1 MSNNQWQYLAPM
13 GVGQPGT
20 VNQAGGGGQSST
32 LSGYRSIQDARRAA
46 AIPGR
51 TPQAEYPD
59 GYLGNVNSRRGDK
72 LLGHIQSRLT
82 QRSYQRGVHKGDRI
96 DPQDYF
102 WNDQVNPQAG
112 IEAEAQVISTGPGQP
127 IRTRKWTQLGSTPV
141 DQINHMG
148 KNHML
153 APQDFDKVADSVGL
167 QSPQELD
174 PIRSAK
180 LARLLPTWK

>member
-1 MSNNQWQYLAPM
+1 MAERGNNGNQWQHLPPA
-13 GVGQPGT
+13 GLQQPGT
-20 VNQAGGGGQSST
+20 THTVGGGGSPGGTS

-51 TPQAEYPD
+51 TPQAEWPD
-59 GYLGNVNSRRGDK
+59 GYLGNVNDRQQDK

-82 QRSYQRGVHKGDRI
+82 QRSYQRGVHKGERV
-96 DPQDYF
+96 DPQDYY

-112 IEAEAQVISTGPGQP
+112 IVAEARGQ
-127 IRTRKWTQLGSTPV
+127 RWTQVGSTPM

-153 APQDFDKVADSVGL
+153 APQDFDKIADSVGL
-167 QSPQELD
+167 QSPTEID

-180 LARLLPTWK
+180 LARLLPSWK